1 MSVSD
6 LDRLDVANGEMMEL
20 RVTTDDCSMI
30 FEDVKVRASEGIKLE
45 VHIDTDEANACN
57 ISNASKLE
65 LLKVDKCKCE
75 DH

>member
-1 MSVSD
+1 
-6 LDRLDVANGEMMEL
+6 
-20 RVTTDDCSMI
+20 
-30 FEDVKVRASEGIKLE
+30 LE